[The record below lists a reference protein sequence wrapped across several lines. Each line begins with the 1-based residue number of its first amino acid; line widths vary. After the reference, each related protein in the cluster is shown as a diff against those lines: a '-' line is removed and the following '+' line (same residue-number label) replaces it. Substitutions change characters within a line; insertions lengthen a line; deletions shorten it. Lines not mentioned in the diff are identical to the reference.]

1 MLYGL
6 SEHSSAAVTDLLV
19 SLKHDDE
26 RLEPSTPKLKAR
38 KRAQDKLDG
47 PGLPPLVGPILEA
60 AGRLAD
66 VLRFS
71 IVIPTLAYV
80 DRVREIV
87 RNWVRI
93 ITAPQECDVPGSRKG
108 SQAIGGAMLPYV
120 PLWQSSVGCGTRF
133 SFIHRSPSS
142 PLTRRHMGCTRSVGT
157 LRRLHN
163 VSLSWTLSPS

>member
-1 MLYGL
+1 MVAPPGRVCGGSRPSSAPRNDAPIALRVLYGL

-93 ITAPQECDVPGSRKG
+93 ITAPQECDEHPPPPWR
-108 SQAIGGAMLPYV
+108 
-120 PLWQSSVGCGTRF
+120 
-133 SFIHRSPSS
+133 HR
-142 PLTRRHMGCTRSVGT
+142 L
-157 LRRLHN
+157 
-163 VSLSWTLSPS
+163 